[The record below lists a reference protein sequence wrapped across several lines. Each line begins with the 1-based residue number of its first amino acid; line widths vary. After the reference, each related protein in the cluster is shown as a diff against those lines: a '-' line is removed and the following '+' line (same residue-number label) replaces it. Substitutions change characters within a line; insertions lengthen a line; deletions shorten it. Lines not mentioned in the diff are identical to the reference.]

1 MSAYAIG
8 ERLFG
13 VGGTAIHR
21 GTRRGAHPSRSLLVT
36 VTERTDLEALAPR
49 LAPLGASGIARL
61 LHLGALAG
69 GRCGVIEEE
78 PCGRP
83 LAAVAL
89 PLRPDTVA
97 AVVKQLAAVLDGV
110 HRSGA
115 ALGGLQPELIYARP
129 AAAGPV
135 VTGMAARAA
144 MLARRA
150 HAFPHVYTPPDESWD
165 PSADIFSLCAL
176 ASHWLSGHH
185 PYRGLEASA
194 QVVAIARGARR
205 PWRAGVEWSELID
218 RGLGHP
224 GQRPSLAE
232 LVDAFDALGA
242 AAAA

>member
-1 MSAYAIG
+1 MSDYAIG

-13 VGGTAIHR
+13 VGATAIHR
-21 GTRRGAHPSRSLLVT
+21 GRRRGAHPSRSLLVT
-36 VTERTDLEALAPR
+36 VTEGAELEALGSR
-49 LAPLGASGIARL
+49 LALGAPGIARL
-61 LHLGALAG
+61 IHLGAIAG
-69 GRCGVIEEE
+69 GLCGVIEEE

-83 LAAVAL
+83 LSVVAL

-97 AVVKQLAAVLDGV
+97 QVVKQIAAVLDGL

-129 AAAGPV
+129 ATAGPV
-135 VTGMAARAA
+135 VTGVAPRAA

-150 HAFPHVYTPPDESWD
+150 YAFPHVYTPPDESWD
-165 PSADIFSLCAL
+165 PAADIFSLCAL

-185 PYRGLEASA
+185 PYRGLRAGA
-194 QVVAIARGARR
+194 QVVAIARDARR
-205 PWRAGVEWSELID
+205 PWRGAAEWGELID

-224 GQRPSLAE
+224 DQRPSLAE
-232 LVDAFDALGA
+232 LVHAFDALGA